1 MPHLRV
7 AVVDKDVPGA
17 VVSQVS
23 NLQAVGVAYLSR
35 LERSV
40 QSLNLH
46 HRLGVP
52 RLGEIHKLYGT

>member
-1 MPHLRV
+1 M
-7 AVVDKDVPGA
+7 VDKDVPGA
-17 VVSQVS
+17 VVSKVGD
-23 NLQAVGVAYLSR
+23 LQAVGVAYLSR

>member
-1 MPHLRV
+1 M
-7 AVVDKDVPGA
+7 VDKDVPGA

-35 LERSV
+35 LERGV
-40 QSLNLH
+40 ESLDLH